1 MDAKETVK
9 QILDILNHADE
20 ADKKLL
26 ECMTVAYSS
35 GLTAGY
41 QMNNNRKEVVL
52 CLRRM
57 NSVLS

>member
-9 QILDILNHADE
+9 QILDTLSHADE

-26 ECMTVAYSS
+26 ECMAVAYSS

-41 QMNNNRKEVVL
+41 QMNKKEGQ
-52 CLRRM
+52 
-57 NSVLS
+57 

>member
-9 QILDILNHADE
+9 QILDILSQADG

-26 ECMTVAYSS
+26 KCMAVAYSS

-41 QMNNNRKEVVL
+41 QMSNNRKEGQ
-52 CLRRM
+52 
-57 NSVLS
+57 